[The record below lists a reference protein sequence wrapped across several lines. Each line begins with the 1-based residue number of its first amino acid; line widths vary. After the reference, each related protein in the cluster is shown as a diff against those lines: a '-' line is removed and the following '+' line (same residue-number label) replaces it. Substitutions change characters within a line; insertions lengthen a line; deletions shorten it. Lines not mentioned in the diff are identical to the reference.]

1 MQMRKS
7 TLKKKLKRW
16 RVDEAERYTEAVP
29 DGRNNSKGS
38 SYTRVARLCTKQH
51 GVLAESAKRQQE
63 KKKKGEGGE
72 LHALLRRITV
82 FGNKK
87 GP

>member
-38 SYTRVARLCTKQH
+38 SYTRVAAWGTCRVCKKTARKEK
-51 GVLAESAKRQQE
+51 GVGEVGVTYIAETNHCFGEQE
-63 KKKKGEGGE
+63 GSLKG
-72 LHALLRRITV
+72 
-82 FGNKK
+82 
-87 GP
+87 